1 MKKYNKGF
9 TLIELMIVVVIIG
22 LIMAYAIPSYQR
34 QVIVSKRTEAQNAIM
49 QIAAAEE
56 KHNGVCNVYTTT
68 IAGSGNDCNSLGLGG
83 AQFMTSTNYTFSVA
97 VDAAVGYTISGVA
110 RAGSTQ
116 VNDNFGVNCTTL
128 QLNALGQK
136 LPLDCWQ

>member
-1 MKKYNKGF
+1 
-9 TLIELMIVVVIIG
+9 
-22 LIMAYAIPSYQR
+22 
-34 QVIVSKRTEAQNAIM
+34 
-49 QIAAAEE
+49 
-56 KHNGVCNVYTTT
+56 
-68 IAGSGNDCNSLGLGG
+68 
-83 AQFMTSTNYTFSVA
+83 MTSSNYTFNVA

-128 QLNALGQK
+128 QLNSLGQK